1 VLTAHAAFSHEAR
14 PRNSANPFTLPE
26 ACHFLPRSCKN
37 AKENYMRFSHGCQAL
52 VGAQYLV
59 LRA

>member
-1 VLTAHAAFSHEAR
+1 LLMRPFRMKQGRATAQTHS
-14 PRNSANPFTLPE
+14 LCLK

-52 VGAQYLV
+52 VGAQYLM